1 MHPRSWTARPWKPW
15 WERKT
20 SLSYWVS
27 VTFQGRLLLNFG
39 RVVVSIVSQMR
50 RMYGL
55 FTYMKGETWQN
66 NQASHLVNIPIPWSI
81 WVLNCN
87 PYFGKWSNLTN
98 IFVNSFIETRVYS
111 LCHTLWCCWWWNS
124 GMTVN
129 NWWLTLSSHLK
140 IDALKTIFPL
150 WGSSYFWGANCWF
163 QRVYYTW
170 DNF

>member
-1 MHPRSWTARPWKPW
+1 M
-15 WERKT
+15 EQ
-20 SLSYWVS
+20 YD
-27 VTFQGRLLLNFG
+27 GCI
-39 RVVVSIVSQMR
+39 VVSGTLVDGTKLKLTI
-50 RMYGL
+50 MYLLERVGSGFNRVPDAPNIWIIYL
-55 FTYMKGETWQN
+55 YERWNMATF
-66 NQASHLVNIPIPWSI
+66 QASHLVNIPIPWSI

-87 PYFGKWSNLTN
+87 PYFGKRSNLTN

-140 IDALKTIFPL
+140 IDALKTIFSL